1 MLGRSA
7 RLRLL
12 GLLFGLLA
20 CGCAGTR
27 TQEVEVYE
35 PRPAQPLAKFLVVGI
50 HENGRIRRLFENA
63 FVAELAGR
71 GVEGVQS
78 YRFIYEERAINVERV
93 LRAVQESG
101 ADAVITVRV
110 VDAEFQPQTARPVQR
125 ENLEFDLFSENPER
139 RLLPQSDKVTLRTN
153 VYQSAN
159 RLLVLTTTSRVVSP
173 ESVESIGRE
182 LCQNTVEELAKEK
195 FISRQ

>member
-1 MLGRSA
+1 MLGRFVWF
-7 RLRLL
+7 RLIGFLV
-12 GLLFGLLA
+12 GLVV

-27 TQEVEVYE
+27 TQEVEVYA
-35 PRPAQPLAKFLVVGI
+35 PPPSQPFAKFLVVGI
-50 HENGRIRRLFENA
+50 HEDGRIRRLFENA
-63 FVAELAGR
+63 FVATLAGH
-71 GVEGVQS
+71 GVQGVQS
-78 YRFIYEERAINVERV
+78 YRFIFEEQALNRPNV

-139 RLLPQSDKVTLRTN
+139 RLLPRRDKVTLRTN

-159 RLLVLTTTSRVVSP
+159 RQLVLTTTSRVVSP
-173 ESVESIGRE
+173 ESVETIGQE
-182 LCQNTVEELAKEK
+182 VCQSTVEALAKGK
-195 FISRQ
+195 FIPR

>member
-1 MLGRSA
+1 MLGRCA
-7 RLRLL
+7 RVRLL
-12 GLLFGLLA
+12 GLLLGLLA
-20 CGCAGTR
+20 CGCAGIR

-50 HENGRIRRLFENA
+50 HENGRVRRLFENA

-101 ADAVITVRV
+101 ADAVITVRA
-110 VDAEFQPQTARPVQR
+110 VDVDLQPKSARPIQR
-125 ENLEFDLFSENPER
+125 ENFEFDLFSQDPER
-139 RLLPQSDKVTLRTN
+139 RLLPQRDKVTLRTN
-153 VYQSAN
+153 VYQAADRHLILSA
-159 RLLVLTTTSRVVSP
+159 TSRVVGP
-173 ESVESIGRE
+173 DSVETIGRE
-182 LCQNTVEELAKEK
+182 VCRETVEYLAQEK
-195 FISRQ
+195 LLRR

>member
-1 MLGRSA
+1 MLSRSA
-7 RLRLL
+7 RFCLL
-12 GLLFGLLA
+12 GLLVGLLA

-27 TQEVEVYE
+27 TQEVEVYA
-35 PRPAQPLAKFLVVGI
+35 PPPSQPFAKFLVVGV
-50 HENGRIRRLFENA
+50 HEDGRIRRLFEKA
-63 FVAELAGR
+63 FVATLAGH

-78 YRFIYEERAINVERV
+78 YRFIFEERALNRPNV

-139 RLLPQSDKVTLRTN
+139 RLLPRSDKVTLRTN

-159 RLLVLTTTSRVVSP
+159 RQLVLTATSRVVSP
-173 ESVESIGRE
+173 DSVESIGQE
-182 LCQNTVEELAKEK
+182 LCQNTVEELAKGK
-195 FISRQ
+195 FIAR

>member
-1 MLGRSA
+1 MLNGFA
-7 RLRLL
+7 RFHLVGLLL
-12 GLLFGLLA
+12 GLLT

-27 TQEVEVYE
+27 TQEVEIYA
-35 PRPAQPLAKFLVVGI
+35 PPPSQPFAKFLVVGV
-50 HENGRIRRLFENA
+50 HEDGRIRRLFENA
-63 FVAELAGR
+63 FVATLGNH

-78 YRFIYEERAINVERV
+78 YRFIFEEKALNRANV

-139 RLLPQSDKVTLRTN
+139 RLLPRSDKVTLRTN

-159 RLLVLTTTSRVVSP
+159 RQLVLTTTSRMVRP
-173 ESVESIGRE
+173 DSVESIGQE
-182 LCQNTVEELAKEK
+182 VCQNTVEELAKGK
-195 FISRQ
+195 FIAR